1 MRTGCPPPPTPTPP
15 TTPRTRR
22 RPCLLLYSSGTTG
35 KPKGITISNENLSHS
50 ATMAREG
57 FRMDAD
63 SVNLVGSPLFHIGGA
78 GYGLMAQ
85 TTGGTTVIMRA
96 AAPGGILEAIAAE
109 RVTHAFLVP
118 AVIQTVID
126 FPTVADYDLSSLRLI
141 SYGAAP
147 MNETLLR
154 RAIGVLG
161 CDFLGV
167 YGMTETSG
175 TVVCLVPEDHEPDGE
190 RSRLLRSVGKP
201 LPWLEIRISA
211 VGEDAEL
218 PPGEVGEIC
227 VRSGQNTPGYW
238 NQPET
243 TRQALAGGWLRTGDA
258 AYRDE
263 EGYVFLHDR
272 IKDMVISGGENVY
285 PAEVENA
292 LSEHPDVAEVAV
304 IGVAHERWG
313 ETVKAIVVRRE
324 GSEVDGEELR
334 EFTRARLARYKCPTS
349 VDFRAELPR
358 NAAGKVM
365 KHALRAEYADLGAG
379 VS

>member
-1 MRTGCPPPPTPTPP
+1 
-15 TTPRTRR
+15 
-22 RPCLLLYSSGTTG
+22 
-35 KPKGITISNENLSHS
+35 
-50 ATMAREG
+50 
-57 FRMDAD
+57 
-63 SVNLVGSPLFHIGGA
+63 
-78 GYGLMAQ
+78 
-85 TTGGTTVIMRA
+85 
-96 AAPGGILEAIAAE
+96 
-109 RVTHAFLVP
+109 
-118 AVIQTVID
+118 
-126 FPTVADYDLSSLRLI
+126 
-141 SYGAAP
+141 
-147 MNETLLR
+147 
-154 RAIGVLG
+154 
-161 CDFLGV
+161 
-167 YGMTETSG
+167 MTETSG

-218 PPGEVGEIC
+218 AP
-227 VRSGQNTPGYW
+227 S
-238 NQPET
+238 
-243 TRQALAGGWLRTGDA
+243 A

-292 LSEHPDVAEVAV
+292 LSEHPEVAEVAV
-304 IGVAHERWG
+304 IGVPHERWG

-324 GSEVDGEELR
+324 GATVEAEELR